1 MAIGKRGEK
10 QITLHTE
17 QLHIFHVNGCS
28 CENANKLNRFS
39 LTIDIIIAAN
49 ATEEIEDECFRGP
62 AKQLKDLVEDPLVRC
77 YINLLMI

>member
-1 MAIGKRGEK
+1 MEGKVNY
-10 QITLHTE
+10 ITYRTITYFPRKLMY
-17 QLHIFHVNGCS
+17 S
-28 CENANKLNRFS
+28 ENANKLNRFS